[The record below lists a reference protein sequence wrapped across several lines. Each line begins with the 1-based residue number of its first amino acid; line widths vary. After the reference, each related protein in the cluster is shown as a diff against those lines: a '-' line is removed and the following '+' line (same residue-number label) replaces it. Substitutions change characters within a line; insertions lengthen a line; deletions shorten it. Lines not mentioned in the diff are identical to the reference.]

1 MPTRTHPYTA
11 LAILTALNFFNY
23 IDRTVLFAVQPL
35 VQAEFK
41 VSDVKIGVL
50 TTAFFYGYMAAA
62 FLAGYWADRHS
73 RRLLIIAGALVWSAA
88 TLLTAVAYDYDTLL
102 IRHIIVGVGEA
113 TFVAIA
119 PSFLSDMF
127 PERKRGGM
135 MAIFSM
141 AIPVGSALGFVIGG
155 YFGAKFGWRWPFY
168 VGAAPGFLLALALLF
183 IPEPQRGAADTL
195 AGTRE
200 RGTLV
205 GLLRNPAYWT
215 ATMGMAVMT
224 YALGG
229 LQVWMPTFLSRVRNI
244 PLVDGDIAFGKI
256 ILFNGVVASLFG
268 GWLGDRLLRRKSSA
282 YYLVSAASM
291 ALGIPAMLVALYARG
306 SLMLPGIWAGGFLLL
321 VNMGP
326 LNAAVVNSV
335 DARIRATAMA
345 VNIFTIHLIGDA
357 LSPVLIP
364 LTSRYFGSFQSGF
377 LSAVV
382 AIAVASAILFYGM
395 RFAPPVRAAEGAEP
409 RKASA

>member
-1 MPTRTHPYTA
+1 MPSRTHAYTA

-35 VQAEFK
+35 IQAEFH

-50 TTAFFYGYMAAA
+50 TTAFFYGYMVTA
-62 FLAGYWADRHS
+62 FLAGYWADRHQ
-73 RRLLIIAGALVWSAA
+73 RRLVIVVGALIWSAA
-88 TLLTAVAYDYDTLL
+88 TLLTALTTDYATLL
-102 IRHIIVGVGEA
+102 VRHVLVGVGEA

-155 YFGAKFGWRWPFY
+155 YFGAKYGWRHPFY
-168 VGAAPGFLLALALLF
+168 IGAAPGFVLALALLF
-183 IPEPQRGAADTL
+183 VREPERGASDTV
-195 AGTRE
+195 ASTRE
-200 RGTLV
+200 RGTIL

-215 ATMGMAVMT
+215 ATLGMGFMT

-244 PLVDGDIAFGKI
+244 PLIDGDIAFGKI

-268 GWLGDRLLRRKSSA
+268 GWLGDRLLRRRTSA

-291 ALGIPAMLVALYARG
+291 ALGIPAMLVALYSSGA
-306 SLMLPGIWAGGFLLL
+306 LMFPGIWAGAFLLL

-377 LSAVV
+377 LSAVA

-395 RFAPPVRAAEGAEP
+395 RFAPPVRVAEASEGHRAGA
-409 RKASA
+409 